1 MLLSMKSSLLVLA
14 TVFIASGVT
23 AKPLDAGSGRPLH
36 KRLVFHQVEAG
47 AVEANDSRFQPRK
60 DGNRVFYAAT
70 FRQGRGWAGVTSIP
84 ANLEPYDFS
93 KYAVLAVFYKGC
105 TLYGLDLNP
114 VASVQESV
122 TGDLS
127 ATITLNPAACAAP
140 PDPELWGMY
149 ILTIIDKR
157 SLDQRPK
164 TLHVTTHFQS

>member
-1 MLLSMKSSLLVLA
+1 MLLSIKSSLLVLA
-14 TVFIASGVT
+14 TVVIASGVT
-23 AKPLDAGSGRPLH
+23 AKPLDAGSGRPLY
-36 KRLVFHQVEAG
+36 KRLVFHHVEAG

-70 FRQGRGWAGVTSIP
+70 FRQARGWAGVTSIP
-84 ANLEPYDFS
+84 SDESYDFK

-122 TGDLS
+122 MGDLS
-127 ATITLNPAACAAP
+127 ATITLNPAARAAP